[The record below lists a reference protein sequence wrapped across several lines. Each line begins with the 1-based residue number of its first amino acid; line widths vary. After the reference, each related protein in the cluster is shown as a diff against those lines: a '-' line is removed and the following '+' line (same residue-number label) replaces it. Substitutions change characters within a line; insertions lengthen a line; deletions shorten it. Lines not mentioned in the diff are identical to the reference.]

1 MGSPFKNVQKMKF
14 EKANRE
20 RYEAMSQKTKD
31 SLHTEAN
38 KYGKAFFS
46 PKYKVNVDPED
57 GVLSNRPIYKD
68 GTMLTYEKI
77 DKPFSPLNIKEEAYE
92 KQNRSM
98 RKKHKKETGKTLGER
113 QTTGKG
119 KRRVSFACRFGS
131 MDGSMTDKNGEPSKL
146 AMALKKWG
154 FASKG
159 AAKSFCNSNKES

>member
-1 MGSPFKNVQKMKF
+1 MKF

-77 DKPFSPLNIKEEAYE
+77 DKPFSPLNIEEEAYE

-159 AAKSFCNSNKES
+159 AARSFCNSNKES